1 MIDALLQQ
9 NILEMIVLVGIAIVV
24 FGLFWK
30 VILIGAGLLF
40 CVMVLANHVPKVESA
55 PIVYTTKQEQI
66 IESVVP
72 VIKEIPKVIDPRRAE
87 YVGDCVR
94 YGFSKQWCEDNWDDK
109 N

>member
-9 NILEMIVLVGIAIVV
+9 NILEMIVIVGIAIVV

-87 YVGDCVR
+87 YVGDCVNH
-94 YGFSKQWCEDNWDDK
+94 GFSKQWCEDNWDDK